1 MTNERIIKLAYF
13 GALDLWANHYDN
25 LRKNPDDKN
34 LQKAEE
40 ISRRELDEIRAELKK
55 IEERA

>member
-13 GALDLWANHYDN
+13 GALDLWENHYDK
-25 LRKNPDDKN
+25 LRKNRDDKY